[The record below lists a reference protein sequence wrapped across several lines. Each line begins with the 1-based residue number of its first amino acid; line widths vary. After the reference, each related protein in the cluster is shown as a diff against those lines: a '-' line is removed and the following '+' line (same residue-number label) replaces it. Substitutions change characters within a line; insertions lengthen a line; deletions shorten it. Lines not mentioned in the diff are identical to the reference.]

1 MRLLFFYCFFQ
12 ISAAKVISAYY
23 KPFKQ
28 IFHLC
33 YIFAKHRRNMFDIT
47 SGSPLLQGFSTVCF
61 VIKGKIRTFGLASP
75 KACIYIYK
83 KVKAYEKD
91 F

>member
-1 MRLLFFYCFFQ
+1 MRLLFFFFQ

-33 YIFAKHRRNMFDIT
+33 YIFARHRRNMFDI
-47 SGSPLLQGFSTVCF
+47 SLGKPLQ
-61 VIKGKIRTFGLASP
+61 
-75 KACIYIYK
+75 
-83 KVKAYEKD
+83 
-91 F
+91 

>member
-47 SGSPLLQGFSTVCF
+47 SGSPLQ
-61 VIKGKIRTFGLASP
+61 
-75 KACIYIYK
+75 
-83 KVKAYEKD
+83 
-91 F
+91 

>member
-1 MRLLFFYCFFQ
+1 MRLLFFCFFQ

-33 YIFAKHRRNMFDIT
+33 YIFTKHCRNMFDI
-47 SGSPLLQGFSTVCF
+47 SLGKPLL
-61 VIKGKIRTFGLASP
+61 
-75 KACIYIYK
+75 
-83 KVKAYEKD
+83 
-91 F
+91 